1 MLLYLLLGFEASS
14 KNKTCEDINECDKEF
29 MCGDSEYGTCLNT
42 EGAFICACR
51 DGFKNR
57 NGLDSVCID
66 KDECNEFDCGFNNI
80 CTNTIG
86 SYQCECGDGYEHE
99 NEWEACQDIDECSI
113 VAVPPEPD
121 YCQDGECSN
130 YPGGYDCTCPSYSF
144 VVYHDGPNNVMF
156 CGN

>member
-1 MLLYLLLGFEASS
+1 
-14 KNKTCEDINECDKEF
+14 

-66 KDECNEFDCGFNNI
+66 MDECNEFDCGFNNI

-86 SYQCECGDGYEHE
+86 SYQCECGAGYDHT
-99 NEWEACQDIDECSI
+99 NEREPCQDIDECLTE
-113 VAVPPEPD
+113 VASFEPD
-121 YCQDGECSN
+121 FCQGGICSN
-130 YPGGYDCTCPSYSF
+130 YVGGYDCTCPSNSF
-144 VVYHDGPNNVMF
+144 LAHDNGPNRVPF
-156 CGN
+156 CGMI